1 MVFFVPIAYCSKNQ
15 RKHTIILH
23 ESMTLLHWLLTD
35 ILKTEYLCLKPG
47 LLFFLFI
54 RSFLSSRVRQDI
66 CLGTDQVNTL
76 NFTNYQGKKRHCK
89 LSTLGQCL
97 LRGMIHTGHAVTPQV
112 PWIGSSVVRCHESS
126 SLPLG
131 KASPVFQWFYGVFL
145 QSRSTLSSKQ
155 LLSKV

>member
-76 NFTNYQGKKRHCK
+76 NFTNYQGQKRHYK
-89 LSTLGQCL
+89 LSTLGQSVSITWHDTHRPCSYPTSAL
-97 LRGMIHTGHAVTPQV
+97 NWELSCQM
-112 PWIGSSVVRCHESS
+112 PWIIISTPWQSFSCLSMILRCFFAE
-126 SLPLG
+126 
-131 KASPVFQWFYGVFL
+131 
-145 QSRSTLSSKQ
+145 
-155 LLSKV
+155 